1 MSHNNMEGATVIN
14 IVNSCKNPQS
24 LGKAISRVYE
34 NLQNLHK
41 QKQAVIKS
49 LAKKSG
55 IIHSEKQ
62 CSNNVTSNKTAV
74 FVKNLCTHPDIV
86 YTMPSTKDEITIRE
100 KVLPHRVS
108 GRRPQNFY

>member
-1 MSHNNMEGATVIN
+1 MSHNNMEGAAVIN

-55 IIHSEKQ
+55 IIHMKNSVAIMLLQMKQ
-62 CSNNVTSNKTAV
+62 QC
-74 FVKNLCTHPDIV
+74 L
-86 YTMPSTKDEITIRE
+86 
-100 KVLPHRVS
+100 
-108 GRRPQNFY
+108 